1 MMKVALTGNYGMG
14 KSSVAAMF
22 SRLGALTI
30 DSDEIV
36 DSLLN
41 EESVKGRIMG
51 LLGVKALDPK
61 GSLDKKYIAQRVFT
75 NKALRKELEALIH
88 PLVFHKVECLM
99 KKVRD
104 RNRIIIVEVPLLF
117 EGGYQNRF
125 DRTITVCA
133 DRKTALS
140 RLRKSGISQKDALAR
155 LRNQMDIRTKKR
167 LADYRIENSGTRR
180 QTEAQVREIYSLL
193 VNENERVVSK
203 GQRRS

>member
-1 MMKVALTGNYGMG
+1 MMKVGLTGNYGMG

-36 DSLLN
+36 ASLLN
-41 EESVKGRIMG
+41 EESVKGRIVG
-51 LLGVKALDPK
+51 FLGVKALEPK
-61 GSLDKKYIAQRVFT
+61 GGLDKKYIAQRVFK

-88 PLVFHKVECLM
+88 PLVFHAVEYLM

-125 DRTITVCA
+125 DRTITVYA

-140 RLRKSGISQKDALAR
+140 RLRKSGISREDALAR
-155 LRNQMDIRTKKR
+155 LQNQMDIRTKKR
-167 LADYRIENSGTRR
+167 LADYRIDNSGTRR
-180 QTEAQVREIYSLL
+180 RTEAQVKEIFSLM
-193 VNENERVVSK
+193 VNEKERVVSK

>member
-1 MMKVALTGNYGMG
+1 MKVGLTGNYGMG

-41 EESVKGRIMG
+41 EEPVKARIVG
-51 LLGVKALDPK
+51 FLGVKALDPK
-61 GSLDKKYIAQRVFT
+61 GGLDKKYIAQRVFK

-88 PLVFHKVECLM
+88 PLVFHAVEYLM
-99 KKVRD
+99 MKVRD

-125 DRTITVCA
+125 DRTITVYA

-140 RLRKSGISQKDALAR
+140 RLRKSGISREDALAR
-155 LRNQMDIRTKKR
+155 LQNQMDIRTKKR
-167 LADYRIENSGTRR
+167 LADYRIDNSGARR
-180 QTEAQVREIYSLL
+180 RTEAQVKEIFSLL
-193 VNENERVVSK
+193 INEKERAVSK